1 VLNGFN
7 GEEQTAK
14 GVEKVESRDE
24 FITQVLSTID
34 EAEVLTIFFP
44 NLAKALVIDVRRNFE
59 EGPLVKVVNQVNSME
74 ERMAAIE
81 KMRPGLGR
89 VRSIAGIPWAKSV
102 RTLQE
107 NGVIARLEQRLAS
120 AGENPYEATYA
131 CDTAYKQLQELEREQ
146 WVNVIK
152 GRNTLYKN
160 IWETPR
166 V

>member
-1 VLNGFN
+1 M
-7 GEEQTAK
+7 
-14 GVEKVESRDE
+14 ESRDE

-44 NLAKALVIDVRRNFE
+44 NLARALVVDARRNLE
-59 EGPLVKVVNQVNSME
+59 EGPLVKVVGQVNSME

-89 VRSIAGIPWAKSV
+89 VRSIAGIPWAKSI

-107 NGVIARLEQRLAS
+107 NGVIARLEQRLVS
-120 AGENPYEATYA
+120 AGENPYEAAYA
-131 CDTAYKQLQELEREQ
+131 CDTAFKKLQELEKEQ

-152 GRNTLYKN
+152 GKNSLYKN